1 MEKKM
6 KKNPIKKIILFSIV
20 IIAIALP
27 FAFFQTGCK
36 GDHHTHEKGGEK
48 ALYQCS
54 MHPQIV
60 SDKPGICPICKMRL
74 TKVEDSGTGGGKKSA
89 GKGKILYY
97 QHPMNPSVT
106 SPVPAKDEMGMAY
119 TPVYEGDLAGGGAI
133 EIPGHGEVFIS
144 TQRQQLIGV
153 EKAVVEKKP
162 LTLTI
167 RTVGTVAY
175 DPELYNTYTE
185 YKQAVEAYEKVKDST
200 LPEVRERAEALIRSA
215 KMKLRLVGLSEE
227 QMQQLL
233 EVDADQTNLLLPME
247 TVWVYADIYAYES
260 GLVKPGQ
267 KAKITTPA
275 FPKLRYEG
283 MIRTVDPVLNAMT
296 RSLRVRIEVPDTE
309 KLLKPEMFVDVF
321 IEVPLGTNL
330 AVPEQAVVDTGDA
343 QIVFVEKE
351 DGHME
356 PRDVETGYIAD
367 GFYEIFSGLSE
378 GETVISSANF
388 LIDSE
393 SRFRAAAQ
401 AFKSGQKKKSM
412 KQNQTEDTKKEALAT
427 PPAHAH

>member
-1 MEKKM
+1 M
-6 KKNPIKKIILFSIV
+6 KRNHLKKIALFSVIT
-20 IIAIALP
+20 IIAALP
-27 FAFFQTGCK
+27 FVFFQTGCK
-36 GDHHTHEKGGEK
+36 GEHRAHEEGKEET
-48 ALYQCS
+48 LYQCS

-60 SDKPGICPICKMRL
+60 SDEPGVCPICNMKL
-74 TKVEDSGTGGGKKSA
+74 TKVDQPTGGGEKRPA

-106 SPVPAKDEMGMAY
+106 SPVPAKDEMGMDY

-133 EIPGHGEVFIS
+133 EIPGHGEVFINAE
-144 TQRQQLIGV
+144 RQQLIGV
-153 EKAVVEKKP
+153 QKAVVEKKP

-200 LPEVRERAEALIRSA
+200 MPEVRERAEALIRSA
-215 KMKLRLVGLSEE
+215 KMKLKLVGLSEE
-227 QMQQLL
+227 QMQQFLKA
-233 EVDADQTNLLLPME
+233 DTDQTNLLLPME

-260 GLVKPGQ
+260 GLVKPEQ

-283 MIRTVDPVLNAMT
+283 TIRTVDPVLNAMT

-321 IEVPLGTNL
+321 IEVPLGTTL
-330 AVPEQAVVDTGDA
+330 AVPEQAVVDTGDT
-343 QIVFVEKE
+343 QIVFVDTGE
-351 DGHME
+351 GRME
-356 PRDVETGYIAD
+356 PREVEVGYIAD

-401 AFKSGQKKKSM
+401 AFKSGQKKKPM
-412 KQNQTEDTKKEALAT
+412 KQNQTEEMKKDAPAT
-427 PPAHAH
+427 PPAHQH